1 MVTPVPVSV
10 TGIVIVNVF
19 AVAVIT
25 SNELVSKLAVVKL
38 VVVGPGVV
46 TLVNLTKSPTTKLC
60 AFLLIV
66 TVLDPVVDV

>member
-1 MVTPVPVSV
+1 M
-10 TGIVIVNVF
+10 
-19 AVAVIT
+19 VAVIT

-46 TLVNLTKSPTTKLC
+46 TLVNLTISPTTKLC

-66 TVLDPVVDV
+66 TVADPVVDV